1 MPEADYAKS
10 LTIASQPEKK
20 DAVMPEK
27 REKKKR
33 GGKKPAATEKKAAT
47 EPKMYWRKKEGAPET
62 F

>member
-1 MPEADYAKS
+1 MSDDVKLE
-10 LTIASQPEKK
+10 LFIAIEDEEK
-20 DAVMPEK
+20 DAVKIGK

-33 GGKKPAATEKKAAT
+33 GGKKAAITEKKAVS